1 MIFVFYTIP
10 LTAASK
16 LANPEDLGNLIPK
29 LDGVSDERAVEIT
42 LLLSGLIT
50 AGIWSLFFALCPIL
64 FKVSHFLLHRFYNK
78 DHLSLTFCFA
88 HSTQPDD
95 CELWVRGHQCG
106 ER

>member
-1 MIFVFYTIP
+1 MIFIFYTIP

-16 LANPEDLGNLIPK
+16 LANPEDLGELIPK
-29 LDGVSDERAVEIT
+29 LEGVSDERSVEIT

-50 AGIWSLFFALCPIL
+50 AGIWSLFFALCPVL
-64 FKVSHFLLHRFYNK
+64 FKVIHFLLHRFGNK
-78 DHLSLTFCFA
+78 DHFSHFYFV